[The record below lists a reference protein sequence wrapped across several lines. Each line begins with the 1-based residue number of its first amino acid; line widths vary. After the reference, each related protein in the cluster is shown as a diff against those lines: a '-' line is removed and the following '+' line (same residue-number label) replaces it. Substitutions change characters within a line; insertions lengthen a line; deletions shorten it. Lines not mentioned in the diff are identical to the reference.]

1 MWFWRRL
8 FFSFS
13 VLTVSFGLGLGLGL
27 EPLWTRTWL
36 GLEPLWTWTW
46 LGLEPLWTW
55 TCLGLDKGGL
65 DYSPRSTSTPWSWAI
80 WVFTVVLCEELRIED
95 VMTSDPGT
103 LLRTVVL
110 PVYEVFQPGTPL
122 LRVKDGPDLID
133 VSSSWEDEV
142 PLCHQ
147 ILWGKTKVQSKV
159 WGEKHGKMV
168 RYDIEEEGWACW

>member
-1 MWFWRRL
+1 MWFWRR

-65 DYSPRSTSTPWSWAI
+65 DYSPKTNMWLDFDVRGQQEHWLSHWRKHYNGLWTHISSRSNGLKWKCLRDGFASYKYATVHLQDVNWWTGVVWIIVICLS
-80 WVFTVVLCEELRIED
+80 TVVICSSASN
-95 VMTSDPGT
+95 SDGT
-103 LLRTVVL
+103 H
-110 PVYEVFQPGTPL
+110 
-122 LRVKDGPDLID
+122 
-133 VSSSWEDEV
+133 S
-142 PLCHQ
+142 
-147 ILWGKTKVQSKV
+147 
-159 WGEKHGKMV
+159 
-168 RYDIEEEGWACW
+168 

>member
-1 MWFWRRL
+1 MWFWRR

-65 DYSPRSTSTPWSWAI
+65 DYSP
-80 WVFTVVLCEELRIED
+80 
-95 VMTSDPGT
+95 TSDT
-103 LLRTVVL
+103 IRLL
-110 PVYEVFQPGTPL
+110 VFLSIHLSIRIPSPNSLSGGVFSPNNCPIISQPPS
-122 LRVKDGPDLID
+122 VMP
-133 VSSSWEDEV
+133 
-142 PLCHQ
+142 
-147 ILWGKTKVQSKV
+147 
-159 WGEKHGKMV
+159 
-168 RYDIEEEGWACW
+168 ACWPVTVLSVEHRLILFIYFLPMPPSFCEWLW

>member
-1 MWFWRRL
+1 MWFWRR

-65 DYSPRSTSTPWSWAI
+65 DYSPNLQTRVTLKAFPIATPRGRSVSFPTRGTMVTYVTWDVFFQNIFYCVPKTNKACTGLEWHGDSWQH
-80 WVFTVVLCEELRIED
+80 LHLGY
-95 VMTSDPGT
+95 SN
-103 LLRTVVL
+103 
-110 PVYEVFQPGTPL
+110 PL
-122 LRVKDGPDLID
+122 NIAK
-133 VSSSWEDEV
+133 
-142 PLCHQ
+142 
-147 ILWGKTKVQSKV
+147 
-159 WGEKHGKMV
+159 
-168 RYDIEEEGWACW
+168 

>member
-1 MWFWRRL
+1 MWFWRR

-65 DYSPRSTSTPWSWAI
+65 DYSPAWNTDCVAACPDPCPVLFTSLPCLWYSWHCCLITACLTLPSSLKWDYKWIHTPQ
-80 WVFTVVLCEELRIED
+80 TLCYKYKSYFSYWNCWKYTQLVD
-95 VMTSDPGT
+95 PHMTAS
-103 LLRTVVL
+103 
-110 PVYEVFQPGTPL
+110 E
-122 LRVKDGPDLID
+122 
-133 VSSSWEDEV
+133 
-142 PLCHQ
+142 
-147 ILWGKTKVQSKV
+147 
-159 WGEKHGKMV
+159 HGQ
-168 RYDIEEEGWACW
+168 Y